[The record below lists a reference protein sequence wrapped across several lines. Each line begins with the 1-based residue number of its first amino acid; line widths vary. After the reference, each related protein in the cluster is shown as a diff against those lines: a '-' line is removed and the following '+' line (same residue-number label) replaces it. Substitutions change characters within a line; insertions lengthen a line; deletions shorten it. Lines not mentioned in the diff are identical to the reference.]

1 MPHIV
6 SSNNLAMV
14 SETVSQSWQNTK
26 NLFQKPSE
34 QMMNSLAELT
44 NQSLS
49 NLTATQ
55 EKVNNP
61 WHQTLNHVVTQVTDT
76 TVTAMNS
83 VTSTAKPAETYV
95 RETLGKTQTYLQDTL
110 EQAVNLSN
118 SASQVIE
125 KPINN
130 IINHQ
135 VDVITNWINNHPTIF
150 WLIKLLNWAINHPIT
165 SLLIVFIGLF
175 IVWKLFQLFSRI
187 LEQGLLFTLKTPIK
201 FIYSLFYLSWD
212 ILTKKLL
219 NKSVLIQANQSDLQS
234 DNPNSDHN
242 EKLLSLLN
250 RLETIRQEQ
259 NHILQEIKTLL
270 TANK

>member
-1 MPHIV
+1 MSHIV
-6 SSNNLAMV
+6 SNNDLPMV
-14 SETVSQSWQNTK
+14 SQAVSQSWQNTK
-26 NLFQKPSE
+26 NLFDKPSE
-34 QMMNSLAELT
+34 EMMNSLTELT
-44 NQSLS
+44 NKSLS

-55 EKVNNP
+55 EKFNNA

-76 TVTAMNS
+76 TGTAINS
-83 VTSTAKPAETYV
+83 VTNTAKQAETSV
-95 RETLGKTQTYLQDTL
+95 RETLGKTQTSLQDTL

-118 SASQVIE
+118 SASQAIE
-125 KPINN
+125 EPINN

-135 VDVITNWINNHPTIF
+135 VEVITNWINNHPTIF
-150 WLIKLLNWAINHPIT
+150 WLIKLLNWSISHPIA

-175 IVWKLFQLFSRI
+175 IIWKLFQLFSRI

-201 FIYSLFYLSWD
+201 FIYSLVYSIWD

-219 NKSVLIQANQSDLQS
+219 NKSVFTQPKQS
-234 DNPNSDHN
+234 NVHINNANSDKN

-259 NHILQEIKTLL
+259 NNILQEIKTLL
-270 TANK
+270 AVNK